1 MLGVKLHL
9 SVILGH
15 FASFSLFFL
24 VFLRELHYICSMLG
38 VLMSA
43 LPMIVCGVLSVLTVL
58 RLFDRRNRARVRL
71 LVFMLT
77 ATVLYLA
84 HFVYF
89 NRQTAVIPLTDMLY
103 CFCNPAVF
111 PLYYLYIE
119 ELTEYR
125 PNRWRQ
131 ALCLLPSVLCFMA
144 VGFIYLL
151 MDGKETTR
159 FVQQYLY
166 GNEFSTFSGLPW
178 WQGVAHS
185 VVRIVFAI
193 QIPLVLYFGFRR
205 ITAYNTVVESNYSNI
220 EGKRIV
226 GVKSLLVLFAV
237 TSLVAFVFNLIGRQR
252 FAEGP
257 EPLAFPAVMF
267 SLLLLLIGH
276 VGLSQQFS
284 VQDIEAE
291 VFQDAEPV
299 PEGGGVSELLEG
311 IRKLV
316 DDEKL
321 FLYPNLKVSDL
332 ATRLHSN
339 RNYIYHAINVE
350 MGVSFSDYINGLRV
364 DYAAQLLDANPD
376 LSINEVIIKS
386 GFTSSSAFYRNFKKF
401 KGITP
406 TKKRGKDY
414 P

>member
-1 MLGVKLHL
+1 
-9 SVILGH
+9 
-15 FASFSLFFL
+15 
-24 VFLRELHYICSMLG
+24 
-38 VLMSA
+38 
-43 LPMIVCGVLSVLTVL
+43 MIVCGVLSVLIAL
-58 RLFDRRNRARVRL
+58 SLCDHRNMAKARL
-71 LVFMLT
+71 LFFMVT
-77 ATVLYLA
+77 ATVLYMA
-84 HFVYF
+84 HFMYF
-89 NRQTAVIPLTDMLY
+89 NRQTDVIPLTDTLY

-111 PLYYLYIE
+111 PLYYLYIQ

-131 ALCLLPSVLCFMA
+131 VLILLPSVLCLIA
-144 VGFIYLL
+144 VGIIYLL
-151 MDGKETTR
+151 MDDWETVL
-159 FVQQYLY
+159 FVRHYLY
-166 GNEFSTFSGLPW
+166 GGNDDLLTGMAW
-178 WQGVAHS
+178 WQSLAHT
-185 VVRIVFAI
+185 VVRLVFAI

-205 ITAYNTVVESNYSNI
+205 ITAYNAVVETNYSNI

-226 GVKSLLVLFAV
+226 GVKTLLVLFAV

-284 VQDIEAE
+284 VQDIEDE
-291 VFQDAEPV
+291 VFQETESV
-299 PEGGGVSELLEG
+299 PDESGYSELLEG
-311 IRKLV
+311 IKKLV
-316 DDEKL
+316 NDEKL

-364 DYAAQLLDANPD
+364 DYSARLLEANPE
-376 LSINEVIIKS
+376 LSINDVITRS

-406 TKKRGKDY
+406 TKKRGKDFL
-414 P
+414 